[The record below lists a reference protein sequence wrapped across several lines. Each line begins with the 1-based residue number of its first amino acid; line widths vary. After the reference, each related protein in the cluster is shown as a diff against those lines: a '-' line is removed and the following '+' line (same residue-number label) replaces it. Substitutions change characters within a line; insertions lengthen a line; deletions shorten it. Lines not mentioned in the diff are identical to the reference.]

1 MSRPANKY
9 GSPFKAYDVRGLIP
23 TQINMPFAYRFGQAV
38 AAHLVPKQ
46 AIVGHDMRLD
56 SSPLAAALQQGLQDS
71 GVHVHPVGRCGTE
84 EVYFHT
90 AHLNADVGLMVT
102 ASHNPDSYN
111 GIKIVRKGATAATQE
126 DTLGPLEELVMGDKE
141 FEAVSDYQARGKAE
155 PTLDRQLYIERLL
168 KQVENIDLKPLKIV
182 AHGGNGCAG
191 PIIDLLE
198 PHLPFEFIKV
208 DNTPDGRLPNGIPNP
223 LLPEKRQ
230 RAADAVKAHG
240 ADLGI
245 AWDGDF
251 DRCFFYDHEGNFV
264 EGYYLVGLI
273 GQTLVRQNGGSGK
286 IVYDPRLTW
295 NTIDQIEA
303 AGGTPIACRTG
314 HTFFKK
320 IMRDN
325 DALYGGEMSAH
336 HYFKDFAYCD
346 TGMLPWLAIVAEIC
360 QSGISLK
367 DMVAT
372 RINKFPCSGEINFTV
387 EDAPTTIKKIEDQ
400 LGSKANQIED
410 IDGLG
415 LVFDEWRCNI
425 RASNTE
431 PLLRLNLETRGD
443 QKLMNEKTKL
453 LSSLIRG

>member
-1 MSRPANKY
+1 MSRAAKPI
-9 GSPFKAYDVRGLIP
+9 GSPFKAYDVRGMIP
-23 TQINMPFAYRFGQAV
+23 TQINMPFAYRFGQAM
-38 AAHLVPKQ
+38 AAHAAPNSVV
-46 AIVGHDMRLD
+46 VGHDMRLD
-56 SSPLAAALQQGLQDS
+56 SAPLAAALQQGLQDS
-71 GVHVHPVGRCGTE
+71 GVDVYPVGQCGTE

-90 AHLNADVGLMVT
+90 AQMNADVGLMVT

-111 GIKIVRKGATAATQE
+111 GIKIVLKGATAATQE
-126 DTLGPLEELVMGDKE
+126 NTLGPMEALVMGEDAFDVVAE
-141 FEAVSDYQARGKAE
+141 FAARGKAQ
-155 PTLDRQLYIERLL
+155 PTLDRNLYIERLL
-168 KQVENIDLKPLKIV
+168 AQVENVDLKPLKIV

-208 DNTPDGRLPNGIPNP
+208 DNEPDGRLPNGIPNP

-251 DRCFFYDHEGNFV
+251 DRCFFYDHEGTFV

-273 GQTLVRQNGGSGK
+273 GQTLVRQNGGGK
-286 IVYDPRLTW
+286 VVYDPRLTW

-303 AGGTPIACRTG
+303 AGGTPIVCRTG

-320 IMRDN
+320 VMRDN
-325 DALYGGEMSAH
+325 DAIYGGEMSAH

-367 DMVAT
+367 EMVAA
-372 RINKFPCSGEINFTV
+372 RIEKFPCSGEINFTV
-387 EDAPTTIKKIEDQ
+387 DDAPTTIKKLQDE
-400 LGSKANQIED
+400 LASKANEVED

-415 LVFDEWRCNI
+415 MVFDEWRCNI

-431 PLLRLNLETRGD
+431 PLLRLNLETRGN
-443 QKLMNEKTKL
+443 KPLLAEKTAL
-453 LSSLIRG
+453 LSNLIRG